1 MSADTVATI
10 TPRPE
15 AEDCDGD
22 GDDCDETSGLATVDP
37 EDTSRDSRTLCG
49 DCRLDYFEELR
60 A

>member
-1 MSADTVATI
+1 MSADPVATI

-22 GDDCDETSGLATVDP
+22 DCDESEGLATVDP
-37 EDTSRDSRTLCG
+37 DDPDRDARTLCG
-49 DCRLDYFEELR
+49 NCRLDFFEELG